1 MASLRSLL
9 PLLTTLAFLA
19 CAAPV
24 ATPDI
29 AATVIASIPTDTP
42 VPTPTPDI
50 EATVRYRMDATV
62 AAISTPTPI
71 AIPTATPAPT
81 HVPIPTAT
89 PTPTPTPT
97 LTPTPLPTPTK
108 TILEMMPDI
117 ERSVVRIITSDG
129 SGSGFI
135 VDSRYSITEG
145 GEDGNSG
152 DNRSRGFMP
161 DATGGVI
168 TNAHVV
174 DHDRSVEVVLYDGR
188 TVTGRVVGINEYADL
203 AYVSLQLGDS
213 VKNIRPLALG
223 NPLGIS
229 VGQEVM
235 AVGFPLSDY
244 LGGQMTVT
252 KGIISAIQRRGAYQ
266 MLQTDSP
273 VNSGN
278 SGGPL
283 IDMRGNVVGVVT
295 SKLSINEIEG
305 VGFALHLSELMVL
318 LDRLRYGEKHMLPT
332 PTPTPRPTA
341 TPTRTPRPTATPTP
355 RPTFTPRPTATP
367 QIRREFGPISG
378 ELRHDP
384 MDGFIETR
392 FAGASIVNMVVE
404 ATFVN
409 PYSSASNPWDY
420 GFIFRDN
427 RNERDAP
434 FIVIAVNYLGG
445 WVLWTGDGTSDA
457 SYDRVDSGTLGR
469 FNTRAGGRNHLRIVA
484 IGKRGWFFVDDE
496 FVSTLDLSNVT
507 HKGDVAAI
515 LGVFGDTEQVGEVT
529 RYEGFQGR
537 ELTTPYY
544 GSKEG
549 QLRKRPGFIAEHE
562 SGVWTR
568 DLVTEAEFINPRGS
582 DWDYG
587 FIIRRSVRNR
597 LDVIGV
603 TDYGRWFHKTRD
615 VGDEKYTE
623 VANAWLDATG
633 ADLHS
638 RRNHMLLLA
647 FGDSGWLFLN
657 DRLVAKLD
665 LSHNLDSGDVRVMS
679 DFFHGHDGSPKF
691 EGFHVWTP

>member
-9 PLLTTLAFLA
+9 LLLTTLAFLA

-81 HVPIPTAT
+81 HVPTAT
-89 PTPTPTPT
+89 PTPTQTPT

-273 VNSGN
+273 ENSGN

-283 IDMRGNVVGVVT
+283 IDMRGNVIGVVT

-341 TPTRTPRPTATPTP
+341 TPTRTPRPTATPT
-355 RPTFTPRPTATP
+355 RTPTRTPRPTATP
-367 QIRREFGPISG
+367 VARHEFGPISG
-378 ELRHDP
+378 ELRHNP
-384 MDGFIETR
+384 TNRSIETR
-392 FAGASIVNMVVE
+392 FAGVSIANMVVE

-409 PYSSASNPWDY
+409 PYSAASNPWNH
-420 GFIFRDN
+420 GFILRDKRDGHFFRIVVTS
-427 RNERDAP
+427 RGSWDAK
-434 FIVIAVNYLGG
+434 IKSGG
-445 WVLWTGDGTSDA
+445 
-457 SYDRVDSGTLGR
+457 SYDSIDSGTLGK
-469 FNTRAGGRNHLRIVA
+469 FNTNAGGSNHLRIVA
-484 IGKRGWFFVDDE
+484 IETRGWFFVNDE
-496 FVSTLDLSNVT
+496 FVSTLDLSAINGA
-507 HKGDVAAI
+507 GDVAAVT
-515 LGVFGDTEQVGEVT
+515 GVYKDDEQAGAVT
-529 RYEGFQGR
+529 RYEGFQGS
-537 ELTTPYY
+537 ELTKQY
-544 GSKEG
+544 GPARG
-549 QLRKRPGFIAEHE
+549 QLQNRLDGVSTHV

-568 DLVTEAEFINPRGS
+568 DLVTEAEFTNPLGS
-582 DWDYG
+582 NWDYG
-587 FIIRRSVRNR
+587 FVIRSPVPNR
-597 LDVIGV
+597 LDLIGIN
-603 TDYGRWFHKTRD
+603 GSGQWFHHTRD
-615 VGDEKYTE
+615 VGDDKYTD
-623 VANAWLDATG
+623 AAKDWLDSTG
-633 ADLHS
+633 IDWHS
-638 RRNHMLLLA
+638 RRNYLLLLA
-647 FGDSGWLFLN
+647 FGDSGWFFLN
-657 DRLVAKLD
+657 DQLISKLD
-665 LSHNLDSGDVRVMS
+665 LSYNLDYGRISAMGDS
-679 DFFHGHDGSPKF
+679 YKDHDGSPRF
-691 EGFHVWTP
+691 SNFNVWAP